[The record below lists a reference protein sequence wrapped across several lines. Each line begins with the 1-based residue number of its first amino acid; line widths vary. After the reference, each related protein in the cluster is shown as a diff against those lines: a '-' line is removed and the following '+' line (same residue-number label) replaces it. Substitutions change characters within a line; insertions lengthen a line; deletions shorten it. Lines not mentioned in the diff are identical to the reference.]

1 MVVSQ
6 YVCRILTGLDNGMPG
21 LIVLRF
27 DGFDKYV
34 IAMASLCC
42 AM

>member
-6 YVCRILTGLDNGMPG
+6 YVCRILTGLDNGMPE
-21 LIVLRF
+21 LILLRG
-27 DGFDKYV
+27 DRFDKYV

-42 AM
+42 TV